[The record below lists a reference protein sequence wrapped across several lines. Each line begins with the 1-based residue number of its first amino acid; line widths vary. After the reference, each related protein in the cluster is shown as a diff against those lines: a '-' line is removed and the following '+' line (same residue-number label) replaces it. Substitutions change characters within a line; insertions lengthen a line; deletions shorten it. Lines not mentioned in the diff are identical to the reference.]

1 MNKLVAAFILLAYLA
16 APAMSWAGAK
26 GKITP
31 LSRIDIG
38 DAYSTKVLGLFI
50 GIQNYRDPF
59 WHDLKYPRKDV
70 SDMVA
75 YFTENEAI
83 KLDYKMVLNQD
94 SQTTRDYILNHAL
107 DTFDLK
113 NASPEDMVIV
123 YISSHGT
130 LVNELF
136 DVIQEGKPTKSYRKV
151 PYILTSDSRE
161 NKITDSAIALR
172 KVTDWFEGL
181 RSRRKVLI
189 LDMCH
194 SGRGGKSQLSPD
206 QAALLGSAKGI
217 SYVPFED
224 SQAAIILTACP
235 IGGTSFED
243 NALQNSVYTHFLLK
257 GMRQGDLN
265 GDGAVTISEA
275 HNYAIDRTRQYT
287 WEHKHYKQVPT
298 TYSKILGK
306 DPLIVY
312 GKPSMPAKP
321 ILFSYTQK
329 NHGLELFVDGVHQ
342 GLLPKGIPVN
352 PGKHTVALSFKG
364 QTVYRETVRMTPG
377 SDYELPE
384 MTKPKAPQPKTLAL
398 LAEGGYRGYLRD
410 EVPQDLLPATASG
423 GFSLYHYNTFSKWIG
438 LSGGFNYGENR
449 DLQQLATQI
458 GLKLTLAEDHLRFF
472 VGPDL
477 LIMFCSYADEQVGGQ
492 EVDRTMTLF
501 CPGAEALFLYTFD
514 NGMTLGAGLRA
525 HYMPYTHDG
534 NTHGV
539 VANQGFLSLGYSF

>member
-1 MNKLVAAFILLAYLA
+1 MLMIWLAVPGTGLA
-16 APAMSWAGAK
+16 GPK

-38 DAYSTKVLGLFI
+38 DAYTTKVLGLFI
-50 GIQNYRDPF
+50 GIQNYQDPF

-70 SDMVA
+70 ADMVA
-75 YFTENEAI
+75 YFTQNEAI
-83 KLDYKMVLNQD
+83 KLDFKMVLDQD
-94 SQTTRDYILNHAL
+94 SQTTRDYILNQAL
-107 DTFDLK
+107 DAFEIK

-130 LVNELF
+130 LAGELF
-136 DVIQEGKPTKSYRKV
+136 DVIQDGRPSKAYRKV

-161 NKITDSAIALR
+161 NKIADSAIALD
-172 KVTDWFEGL
+172 KVTDWFEKL

-217 SYVPFED
+217 TYLPFED

-235 IGGTSFED
+235 MGGTSFED
-243 NALQNSVYTHFLLK
+243 DALQNSVYTHFLLE
-257 GMRQGDLN
+257 GMRRGDLN

-312 GKPSMPAKP
+312 GHPSRPATP

-329 NHGLELFVDGVHQ
+329 NNGLELIVDGLHQ
-342 GLLPKGIPVN
+342 GMLPKGIPVP
-352 PGKHTVALSFKG
+352 PGKHTVALAYQG
-364 QTVYRETVRMTPG
+364 QTVFKETVRMKPG
-377 SDYELPE
+377 SDYKLPE
-384 MTKPKAPQPKTLAL
+384 MTTPKPPRPRTLAL

-410 EVPQDLLPATASG
+410 EVPREILPASATA

-458 GLKLTLAEDHLRFF
+458 GLKLTVGGDGLRFF
-472 VGPDL
+472 LGPDL
-477 LIMFCSYADEQVGGQ
+477 LIMFFNYANERIDGQ
-492 EVDRTMTLF
+492 KVDRTMTLF
-501 CPGAEALFLYTFD
+501 SPGAEALFLYPFD
-514 NGMTLGAGLRA
+514 NGMTLAAGIRA

-534 NTHGV
+534 STHSV
-539 VANQGFLSLGYSF
+539 VANQGFVSLGYSF